1 MIRKTFPI
9 DIIFIVIVEPTITN
23 TVMANIP
30 SGGNTNSKRR
40 KIPAWLREELGRIE
54 KEKEKKMQ
62 NTSNNNLSIN
72 DSSSVS
78 LCFQ

>member
-1 MIRKTFPI
+1 MTFVN
-9 DIIFIVIVEPTITN
+9 IIVGEP
-23 TVMANIP
+23 VKKMANIP
-30 SGGNTNSKRR
+30 SGNNTNAKRR
-40 KIPAWLREELGRIE
+40 KIPPWLRDALGRIE

-78 LCFQ
+78 IFIQ

>member
-1 MIRKTFPI
+1 
-9 DIIFIVIVEPTITN
+9 
-23 TVMANIP
+23 MANIP
-30 SGGNTNSKRR
+30 SSVNTNTKRR
-40 KIPAWLREELGRIE
+40 KIPPWLRDELGRMK

-78 LCFQ
+78 SSISKQIFLLISMKFYLYYKEIR